1 MKNYFII
8 LISIITISCGG
19 GNEKLNLPDIT
30 ISTTSEEAK
39 NAFLDAM
46 YNFETRGS
54 DEQRRTLLNQAIT
67 IDPDFLLAKAAL
79 YSFVGTES
87 NNSVLESVYE
97 ERNKVS
103 DMEAKIIEF
112 FYNRETSNDPEI
124 ASYNITMLTDEYPE
138 LWRLWYWSGHTKSR
152 NYSEIYEA
160 IDDLETALEINPNH
174 FGTKLELITK
184 HLQVGGFGFQLP
196 SDEIDMDY
204 LETMVYDLEKTN
216 PDLGFTYVI
225 LGNYNRA
232 VSNFDEAI
240 KYYAKLEQYQDQGIE
255 FLNQSIFYRALV
267 NTFRGDYDEALK
279 FFRRHLELGN
289 NSYTW
294 ISQMYLFK
302 NDFEGAIDILNEFEE
317 NLVSLELPAQQE
329 LNALVNINRAKFL
342 CYAHNQVED
351 ESFQHIRFTK
361 EAQINAINLRKN
373 RIPDNIYNEQIQ
385 IANYVE
391 STNLIWHDILFG
403 NYDEAKNKLIDYKDE
418 SEKIN
423 RPNNMHNFYVL
434 NALADL
440 NLGDPESSIKNFN
453 LTTENNGFPGIPL
466 DSDYYTYFK
475 ALALKAN
482 GETEESNALF
492 DEIAT
497 NNFFGFQRA
506 LVRNLAIAQL

>member
-1 MKNYFII
+1 MKNHFLI

-30 ISTTSEEAK
+30 ITTNSEEAK

-54 DEQRRTLLNQAIT
+54 NEQRRTLLNQAIT

-79 YSFVGTES
+79 YSFVGTEF

-112 FYNRETSNDPEI
+112 FYNRRTSNDPEI

-184 HLQVGGFGFQLP
+184 HLQVGQFGFQLP

-267 NTFRGDYDEALK
+267 NTFKGDYDEALK

-302 NDFEGAIDILNEFEE
+302 NDFEG
-317 NLVSLELPAQQE
+317 
-329 LNALVNINRAKFL
+329 
-342 CYAHNQVED
+342 
-351 ESFQHIRFTK
+351 
-361 EAQINAINLRKN
+361 
-373 RIPDNIYNEQIQ
+373 
-385 IANYVE
+385 
-391 STNLIWHDILFG
+391 
-403 NYDEAKNKLIDYKDE
+403 
-418 SEKIN
+418 
-423 RPNNMHNFYVL
+423 
-434 NALADL
+434 
-440 NLGDPESSIKNFN
+440 
-453 LTTENNGFPGIPL
+453 
-466 DSDYYTYFK
+466 
-475 ALALKAN
+475 
-482 GETEESNALF
+482 
-492 DEIAT
+492 
-497 NNFFGFQRA
+497 
-506 LVRNLAIAQL
+506 